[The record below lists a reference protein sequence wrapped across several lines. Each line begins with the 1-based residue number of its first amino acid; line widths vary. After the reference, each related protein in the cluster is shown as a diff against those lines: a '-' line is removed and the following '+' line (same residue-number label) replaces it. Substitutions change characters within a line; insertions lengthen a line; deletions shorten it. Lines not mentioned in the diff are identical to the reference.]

1 MFGPPSNLLRA
12 GYADKTIFR
21 HVSQVD
27 AAEVEEA
34 TKAVWV
40 AAGLTHSSDRLPQ
53 MLASKMHASWQVE
66 DESRAFKEFDLL
78 RGPCGVIWCL
88 NYLFPLALPGSALC
102 LFLLNS
108 HCPDSMAGVVVE
120 VDRSFV
126 QALAHHYICRRPSH
140 EAGQVQRGSG
150 NSGQQ

>member
-1 MFGPPSNLLRA
+1 M
-12 GYADKTIFR
+12 
-21 HVSQVD
+21 SQVD

-78 RGPCGVIWCL
+78 SWCGTLWG
-88 NYLFPLALPGSALC
+88 YLVP
-102 LFLLNS
+102 
-108 HCPDSMAGVVVE
+108 
-120 VDRSFV
+120 
-126 QALAHHYICRRPSH
+126 
-140 EAGQVQRGSG
+140 
-150 NSGQQ
+150 